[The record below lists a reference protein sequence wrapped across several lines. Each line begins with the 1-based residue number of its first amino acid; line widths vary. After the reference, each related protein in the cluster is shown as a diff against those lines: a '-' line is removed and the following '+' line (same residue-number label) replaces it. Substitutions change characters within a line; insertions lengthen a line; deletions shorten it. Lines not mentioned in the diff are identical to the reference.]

1 MSRWRHDSSGEPVHR
16 LLAVLVALVGF
27 TAVVPP
33 AEAAVSVTIT
43 TSPASLL
50 VGSTSVIK
58 GKAVN
63 AKPGSVVKLQHQVSG
78 VWRDVKTKQVWSAR
92 TYYFMVKPEK
102 GYQYYRVIKPRQL
115 GQPYAVSARARLT
128 VKWRPAITGG
138 VSHVQLADGTWAPR
152 LAGAAPASAG
162 RSLVVQ
168 IKNGTAWTSTPGR
181 IPVDSDGRYHYDFV
195 NRGAG
200 EVYRAYSPASG
211 ALLAAGSPHARID
224 QLPLETELWATSRI
238 RREGGD
244 SWVEIQGSVGPYR
257 GWLEEPY
264 RAGRVVHLQ
273 ELVDGVWVNR
283 QVSAPLTAMDF
294 RFEQRPLV
302 ERGPQRV
309 MIDDD
314 GPHAGA
320 VAPVPDT
327 NPVVVDGELSGPT
340 VHINDRDGG
349 RERRIRFS
357 GNAGDLVSY
366 HVLARTSWATAGHAV
381 LDSAGREVVPVPAR
395 SDLWRLPV
403 DGTYFLRFIPTD
415 AQPYSAEISI
425 DRQVTATS
433 AVGELRQ
440 LTAEPHQAVE
450 IKVPVT
456 EGTDLSLAI
465 RSQLSAHILATG
477 PQGEF
482 ASVDAGPWRMRHVVP
497 STGSYVITVINW
509 PDYTKT
515 FSFAASEPKKL
526 TATPNGGPVALGD
539 LLPGQVPQV
548 HFRAN
553 AGDIIG
559 DWLTPGSAAPI
570 RTTLRRAGGSA
581 VTAAESS
588 LLRRDTWDIE
598 TAGDYYLEYTTEY
611 DWTDADFDTAEVTSG
626 ERITTAINAPPVT
639 ATTAWP
645 GQVVAASFDAVRGE
659 RITIALSDPQ
669 FAGGSVPVFT
679 LRSPDGSWSSIWSA
693 APIRHFTAPQS
704 GRYEVR
710 ARTAEAG
717 SFNFGVSTPDVTAGE
732 LDGEAV
738 QVGTGHLP
746 GRTMAIEFRAAAGDV
761 VTAHAAPGGDM
772 WDGHRRLSGREGE
785 VLEREGFYRIPKSGT
800 YTLEYLP
807 KTPTNQA
814 AAVRLYR
821 AQAVDAAI
829 GTTTQL
835 SVTDPGRA
843 VVVSFDSVEPH
854 SAGTYVR
861 VIEAA
866 LVGGPTRY
874 RVSIYKPDGS
884 YVLGYD
890 QDSSS
895 IVGFDTV
902 PGTYTAVVVPGTGL
916 TGTMQLGISH

>member
-1 MSRWRHDSSGEPVHR
+1 MIR
-16 LLAVLVALVGF
+16 LLSILVALVGLIVL
-27 TAVVPP
+27 APP
-33 AEAAVSVTIT
+33 AEATASVTIT
-43 TSPASLL
+43 ASPASLL
-50 VGSTSVIK
+50 AGSTSTIK

-63 AKPGSVVKLQHQVSG
+63 AKPGSVVKLQLRVSG
-78 VWRDVKTKQVWSAR
+78 VWRDVKSKQIWSAR
-92 TYYFMVKPEK
+92 TYSFTVRPEK
-102 GYQYYRVIKPRQL
+102 GYQYYRVVKPRQL
-115 GQPYAVSARARLT
+115 GQAYAASTAARLT
-128 VKWRPAITGG
+128 VKWRPTITGG
-138 VSHVQLADGTWAPR
+138 VSHVQLADGTWVPR

-162 RSLVVQ
+162 GALVVQ
-168 IKNGTAWTSTPGR
+168 VKDGTTWTTTPAR
-181 IPVDSDGRYHYDFV
+181 IPVAGDGSYHYDFV
-195 NRGAG
+195 NRVAG

-224 QLPLETELWATSRI
+224 PLPLETELWAASRI

-244 SWVEIQGSVGPYR
+244 SWVVIQGSVGPYR
-257 GWLEEPY
+257 EWLKEPY

-273 ELVDGVWVNR
+273 ELVDGAWVDR
-283 QVSAPLTAMDF
+283 QVSEPLTAMNF
-294 RFEQRPLV
+294 WFEQRPVV

-309 MIDDD
+309 MIEDD

-340 VHINDRDGG
+340 VHVDDRDGG

-366 HVLARTSWATAGHAV
+366 HFLARTSWATAGHAV
-381 LDSAGREVVPVPAR
+381 LDSAGREIVPVPAD
-395 SDLWRLPV
+395 SGLWRLPA
-403 DGTYFLRFIPTD
+403 DGTYFLRFVPTD

-425 DRQVTATS
+425 DRQVAVTS
-433 AVGELRQ
+433 PVGELSQ

-465 RSQLSAHILATG
+465 RSQLSAQIVATG

-482 ASVDAGPWRMRHVVP
+482 ARVHAGPWRMRQVVP
-497 STGSYVITVINW
+497 LTGSYVITVINW
-509 PDYTKT
+509 PDYTKN
-515 FSFAASEPKKL
+515 FSFAASQPKKL
-526 TATPNGGPVALGD
+526 TATPNGGPIALGD

-559 DWLTPGSAAPI
+559 DWLTPDSAARS
-570 RTTLRRAGGSA
+570 RTTLRHAGGSP

-588 LLRRDTWDIE
+588 LLGRDTWNVD

-611 DWTDADFDTAEVTSG
+611 DWTDADFDTVEVTRG
-626 ERITTAINAPPVT
+626 ERITTAVNAPPVT
-639 ATTAWP
+639 ATTARP
-645 GQVVAASFDAVRGE
+645 GQIVAASFDAVRGE
-659 RITIALSDPQ
+659 RITIALSNPQ
-669 FAGGSVPVFT
+669 FAGGSAPVFA
-679 LRSPDGSWSSIWSA
+679 LKSPDGAWSSLWSA
-693 APIRHFTAPQS
+693 APIRYFTAPQS

-732 LDGEAV
+732 LDGDAV
-738 QVGTGHLP
+738 QVSTGHLP
-746 GRTMAIEFRAAAGDV
+746 GRTMAVEFHAAGGDV
-761 VTAHAAPGGDM
+761 VTAHTAPGSET
-772 WDGHRRLSGREGE
+772 WDGHRRLSGPAGE
-785 VLEREGFYRIPKSGT
+785 VLEREGFYGIPKSGT

-807 KTPTNQA
+807 RTPTDQA
-814 AAVRLYR
+814 AAVHLYR
-821 AQAVDAAI
+821 AQAVDAAV

-835 SVTDPGRA
+835 TVTDPGRA

-866 LVGGPTRY
+866 LVGGPTQY

-902 PGTYTAVVVPGTGL
+902 PGTYTAVVVPGAGL
-916 TGTMQLGISH
+916 TGSMQLGISH